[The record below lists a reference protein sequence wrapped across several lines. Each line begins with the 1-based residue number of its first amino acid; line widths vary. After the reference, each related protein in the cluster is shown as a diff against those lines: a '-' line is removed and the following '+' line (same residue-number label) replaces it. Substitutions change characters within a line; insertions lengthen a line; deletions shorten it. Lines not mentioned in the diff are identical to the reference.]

1 MKQRIITAICAILI
15 FIPICYFSGTFV
27 FPLAMAILSAV
38 SVHEMTNCVGAKGC
52 YWMTVPSFLLGFAMP
67 LLPYFTDEYTLP
79 LFLAACVLYLI
90 VLLTATV
97 FSRGKIDYTVTTAV
111 FTGVFY
117 IAVSFTCMVLL
128 RETGKYLYL
137 LAFILP
143 WVSDTFAYFC
153 GCSFGKHKLIPE
165 VSPKKT
171 VEGCIGGIL
180 SAAIAFVLYGIL
192 IRHFFNPDASP
203 QYAVMAAAGA
213 VVSIISQIGD
223 LTASMIKRRY
233 QVKDYGN
240 IFPGHG
246 GVLDRFD
253 SVMLTAPVL
262 YLLTEI
268 PLVAER
274 LI

>member
-1 MKQRIITAICAILI
+1 MKQRIITAICAIAV
-15 FIPICYFSGTFV
+15 FIPICYFSGTIV
-27 FPLAMAILSAV
+27 FPLAMGILSAV
-38 SVHEMTNCVGAKGC
+38 SVYEMTNCVGAKGFHS
-52 YWMTVPSFLLGFAMP
+52 MTIPSYLVGFVLP
-67 LLPYFTDEYTLP
+67 VLPYFTEAYTLP
-79 LFLAACVLYLI
+79 LFLAVCVLYLI
-90 VLLTATV
+90 GLQTSTV

-117 IAVSFTCMVLL
+117 IAVSFTCIVLL

-137 LAFILP
+137 LAFIIP

-153 GCSFGKHKLIPE
+153 GRLFGKHKLIPE

-171 VEGCIGGIL
+171 VEGSIGGIVFGAL
-180 SAAIAFVLYGIL
+180 AFVLYGML
-192 IRHFFNPDASP
+192 IHRFFNSDTSP
-203 QYAVMAAAGA
+203 QYEIMAAAGA
-213 VVSIISQIGD
+213 VVSVISQIGD

-233 QVKDYGN
+233 QIKDYGTV
-240 IFPGHG
+240 FPGHG

-262 YLLTEI
+262 YVLTQI
-268 PLVAER
+268 PELTGR